1 MIYAYSQIHKNGS
14 VVYTTYTDT
23 STNHGYALQ
32 GTVSGIVDMNGS
44 SDYVEAYGQID
55 DNAMSSN
62 PRIVGT
68 STGSRFGAFKLIE

>member
-44 SDYVEAYGQID
+44 SDYLGVYSYQNTGNNTAI
-55 DNAMSSN
+55 
-62 PRIVGT
+62 
-68 STGSRFGAFKLIE
+68 STESYLTFFGAYRIIG